1 MSLIPKA
8 ACVPFFLGRLVL
20 LAALVAP
27 IPLLG
32 DAGVLIPSGSTAPD
46 AAILSLDQM
55 AVDIRIDNGDARVS
69 VRQIFASHRS
79 GVLEGEYL
87 FSMPGRATVSD
98 FAVWDGVTR
107 IPGVILERRRA
118 EEIYERL
125 MQQQIDPGLLQQGER
140 GTEGAAE
147 ATRTSAFSARIVPI
161 PGFGTKRLEME
172 YHEVVPVE
180 NLRSAFALPL
190 RPEAYNAQSAS
201 QFLISFNL
209 VSAHAIQDFRVVSRL
224 YPLQIREQTAHSVAG
239 SFAGRNVTFSED
251 FSVEYS
257 LDSAKADT
265 LEVVTYR
272 NPEPGAPNPSET
284 TPRPR
289 GVEPGFF
296 QASALVAPVAQAD
309 SAKAAAA
316 PRTVIALFDTSLSMQ
331 WEKLERSFQALDAV
345 LRSLRPADR
354 FNVVS
359 FNTETS
365 LFAPAPVAADTVAVE
380 KALDF
385 VRAGRLRGDTD
396 LQRALGVALDQSQ
409 LGAGDRY
416 IVLLGDASA
425 THGTIANAQLAAW
438 YAKRRGAVPPAARPR
453 TFLFGIGDDAN
464 VPLLKMLSRDDGLM
478 ETLRSTEPNE
488 FKTRAFVSKIGA
500 RPLDKLAMTVDPAAN
515 IDFVYALDP
524 VSFAGS
530 VASWIGRYTRPVGS
544 ATFTA
549 RGVRDNRAIE
559 MRATAPLPAES
570 LEHAGL
576 PRTWAKARVDAL
588 LDKIARDGE
597 DRASIDE
604 VIQLARKYKF
614 VTPYTS
620 FLAAPRALLRPRVI
634 KPGDP
639 VLRVA
644 TDESITSVVAM
655 FPFGLVKP
663 LRYLPG
669 ERIWQTRFLAPA
681 DMNDGTYDVR
691 LILRDRAGHAY
702 REAKSFVIA
711 SKPPVLRASVD
722 RASARPG
729 ETVQLRASASAST
742 RTIVARLY
750 GVSPVELRWDPRAG
764 ASTGTLTIPDSLPAG
779 RYLIRVTAE
788 DIAHNVASQE
798 VAFDVVP

>member
-1 MSLIPKA
+1 MS
-8 ACVPFFLGRLVL
+8 RLHRFVL

-27 IPLLG
+27 IPLLA
-32 DAGVLIPSGSTAPD
+32 DVGVLIPSGSSSPNP
-46 AAILSLDQM
+46 AILSLDQM
-55 AVDIRIDNGDARVS
+55 AVDIRIDNGDARIS
-69 VRQIFASHRS
+69 VRQIFASHRA
-79 GVLEGEYL
+79 GLLEGEYL
-87 FSMPGRATVSD
+87 FSMPSRATVSD

-118 EEIYERL
+118 EEIYDSL
-125 MQQQIDPGLLQQGER
+125 KQQMIDPGLLQQGEQ
-140 GTEGAAE
+140 GTEGASE
-147 ATRTSAFSARIVPI
+147 AARTTAFSARIVPI

-180 NLRSAFALPL
+180 NLRSAFSLPL
-190 RPEAYNAQSAS
+190 RPDAYNAQSAS
-201 QFLISFNL
+201 QLAISFTL
-209 VSAHAIQDFRVVSRL
+209 VSAHPIRDFRVSSRA
-224 YPLQIREQTAHSVAG
+224 YPLQLREQTPNRVSG
-239 SFAGRNVTFSED
+239 SFVGRNVTFAED

-257 LDSAKADT
+257 LDPEKADT
-265 LEVVTYR
+265 LAVVTYR
-272 NPEPGAPNPSET
+272 NPEPGAPNPTES

-296 QASALVAPVAQAD
+296 QASALFAPVVQTGTTRQ
-309 SAKAAAA
+309 AA

-331 WEKLERSFQALDAV
+331 WDKLERSFQTLEAV

-354 FNVVS
+354 FNVLS
-359 FNTETS
+359 FNTETA
-365 LFAPAPVAADTVAVE
+365 LFAPAPVAGDTAAIE

-385 VRAGRLRGDTD
+385 VRAGRLRGGTD
-396 LQRALGVALDQSQ
+396 LRRALGAALDQSQ
-409 LGAGDRY
+409 LGAGERY
-416 IVLLGDASA
+416 IILLGDASG
-425 THGTIANAQLAAW
+425 TQGTIANAQIAAW
-438 YAKRRGAVPPAARPR
+438 YAKQRGALAPAARPR
-453 TFLFGIGDDAN
+453 TYLFGIGDDAN
-464 VPLLKMLSRDDGLM
+464 VPLLRMLSRDDGLM
-478 ETLRSTEPNE
+478 DTVRSTEPIE
-488 FKTRAFVSKIGA
+488 FKARAFVSKIGA
-500 RPLDKLAMTVDPAAN
+500 RPLDKLQLTIDPPTG
-515 IDFVYALDP
+515 IDLVYPLDP

-530 VASWIGRYTRPVGS
+530 VASWVGRYTRPGGN

-559 MRATAPLPAES
+559 MRATVPLPAES
-570 LEHAGL
+570 LEHTGL

-604 VIQLARKYKF
+604 IIQLARKYKF

-639 VLRVA
+639 ILRVA

-663 LRYLPG
+663 LRYLPD

-681 DMNDGTYDVR
+681 DMNDGTYEVR
-691 LILRDRAGHAY
+691 LVMRDRAGRTY

-711 SKPPVLRASVD
+711 SKPPVLRVSAD
-722 RASARPG
+722 KAGARPG
-729 ETVQLRASASAST
+729 ESVQLRASASAST

-750 GVSPVELRWDPRAG
+750 GASPVELRWDARAR
-764 ASTGTLTIPDSLPAG
+764 ASIGTLTIPDGLPAG
-779 RYLIRVTAE
+779 RYVIRVIAE
-788 DIAHNVASQE
+788 DIAHNVATRE
-798 VAFDVVP
+798 ITFDVLP

>member
-1 MSLIPKA
+1 MS
-8 ACVPFFLGRLVL
+8 RLHRFVL

-32 DAGVLIPSGSTAPD
+32 DVGVLIPSGSSGPNP
-46 AAILSLDQM
+46 AILSLDHM

-69 VRQIFASHRS
+69 VRQIFASHRP

-87 FSMPGRATVSD
+87 FSMPSRATVSD

-118 EEIYERL
+118 EEIYDSL
-125 MQQQIDPGLLQQGER
+125 KQQMIDPGLLQQGEQ

-180 NLRSAFALPL
+180 NLQSAFSLPL
-190 RPEAYNAQSAS
+190 RPDAYNAQSAS
-201 QFLISFNL
+201 ELTISFSL
-209 VSAHAIQDFRVVSRL
+209 VSAHPIRDFRVGSRS
-224 YPLQIREQTAHSVAG
+224 YPLQFREQTPHRVAG
-239 SFAGRNVTFSED
+239 SFAGRHVSFAED

-257 LDSAKADT
+257 LDPERTDT

-272 NPEPGAPNPSET
+272 NPEPGAPTPTEAA
-284 TPRPR
+284 PRPR

-296 QASALVAPVAQAD
+296 QASALFAPVARIGT
-309 SAKAAAA
+309 AKQVP
-316 PRTVIALFDTSLSMQ
+316 PRTVVALFDTSLSMQ
-331 WEKLERSFQALDAV
+331 WDKLERSFQALDAV

-354 FNVVS
+354 FNVLT
-359 FNTETS
+359 FNTETTP
-365 LFAPAPVAADTVAVE
+365 FASAPVAGDTAAVE

-385 VRAGRLRGDTD
+385 VRAGRLRAGTD
-396 LQRALGVALDQSQ
+396 LRRALDAALDESQ
-409 LGAGDRY
+409 LGAGERY

-425 THGTIANAQLAAW
+425 TQGTIANAQLAAW
-438 YAKRRGAVPPAARPR
+438 YAKRRGALASATRPR
-453 TFLFGIGDDAN
+453 TYLFGIGDDVNA
-464 VPLLKMLSRDDGLM
+464 PLLRMLSRDDGVM
-478 ETLRSTEPNE
+478 DMVRSTEPIE
-488 FKTRAFVSKIGA
+488 FKARAFVSKIGS
-500 RPLDKLAMTVDPAAN
+500 RPLDELQLTVNPPN
-515 IDFVYALDP
+515 GIDLVYPLDP

-530 VASWIGRYTRPVGS
+530 VASWVGRYTRPGGS

-549 RGVRDNRAIE
+549 RGVRENRAIE

-604 VIQLARKYKF
+604 IIQLARKYKF

-639 VLRVA
+639 ILRVA

-663 LRYLPG
+663 LRYLPE
-669 ERIWQTRFLAPA
+669 ERIWQTRFLAPV
-681 DMNDGTYDVR
+681 DMTDGTYHVR
-691 LILRDRAGHAY
+691 LIMRDRAGRTY

-711 SKPPVLRASVD
+711 SKPPVLRVSAD
-722 RASARPG
+722 KASARPG
-729 ETVQLRASASAST
+729 ESVQLRASASAST

-750 GVSPVELRWDPRAG
+750 GASPIELRWDARAR
-764 ASTGTLTIPDSLPAG
+764 ASIGTLMIPDGLAAG
-779 RYLIRVTAE
+779 RYVIRVTAE
-788 DIAHNVASQE
+788 DIAHNVASRE
-798 VAFDVVP
+798 IAFDVLP

>member
-1 MSLIPKA
+1 MS
-8 ACVPFFLGRLVL
+8 RLPRLAL

-32 DAGVLIPSGSTAPD
+32 DVGVLIPGGSSAPNP
-46 AAILSLDQM
+46 AILSLDQM

-69 VRQIFASHRS
+69 VRQIFASHRA

-87 FSMPGRATVSD
+87 FSMPGRSTVSD

-107 IPGVILERRRA
+107 IPGVIVERRRA
-118 EEIYERL
+118 EEIYEHL
-125 MQQQIDPGLLQQGER
+125 AQQQIDPGLLQQGER
-140 GTEGAAE
+140 GSEGASE
-147 ATRTSAFSARIVPI
+147 AARTSAFSARIVPI

-190 RPEAYNAQSAS
+190 RPDAYNAQSAR
-201 QFLISFNL
+201 QLTVSFSL
-209 VSAHAIQDFRVVSRL
+209 VSAHAIRDFRVASRA
-224 YPLQIREQTAHSVAG
+224 YPLQLREQTPHRVAG
-239 SFAGRNVTFSED
+239 SFTGRNVTFSED

-257 LDSAKADT
+257 LDPGKADT

-272 NPEPGAPNPSET
+272 NAEPGAPNPAET
-284 TPRPR
+284 TPRHP
-289 GVEPGFF
+289 GLEPGFF
-296 QASALVAPVAQAD
+296 QASALVGTVAHAD
-309 SAKAAAA
+309 PAKGAAA
-316 PRTVIALFDTSLSMQ
+316 PRTVIMLFDTSLSMQ

-345 LRSLRPADR
+345 LRSLRPVDR
-354 FNVVS
+354 FNLLL
-359 FNTETS
+359 FNTETTR
-365 LFAPAPVAADTVAVE
+365 LAPAPIAADTAAVE

-409 LGAGDRY
+409 LGAGERY
-416 IVLLGDASA
+416 IVLLGDASP
-425 THGTIANAQLAAW
+425 TQGTIANAQLAAW
-438 YAKRRGAVPPAARPR
+438 YAKRRAAVPSPARPR
-453 TFLFGIGDDAN
+453 TYLLGIGDDAN

-478 ETLRSTEPNE
+478 DTVRSTEPIE

-500 RPLDKLAMTVDPAAN
+500 RPVDKLQLIVDPPAG
-515 IDFVYALDP
+515 IDLVYPLDP

-530 VASWIGRYTRPVGS
+530 VASWVGRYTRPGGRAS
-544 ATFTA
+544 FTA
-549 RGVRDNRAIE
+549 RGLRDNRPIE
-559 MRATAPLPAES
+559 MRATAVLPAES

-588 LDKIARDGE
+588 LDKVARDGE
-597 DRASIDE
+597 ERASVDE
-604 VIQLARKYKF
+604 IIQLARKYKL

-634 KPGDP
+634 RPGDP

-663 LRYLPG
+663 LRYLQG

-691 LILRDRAGHAY
+691 LIMRDRAGRTY
-702 REAKSFVIA
+702 REAKSFVIV
-711 SKPPVLRASVD
+711 SKPPALRASAD
-722 RASARPG
+722 RTSARPG
-729 ETVQLRASASAST
+729 ETVRLRVSASAST

-750 GVSPVELRWDPRAG
+750 GASPVELRWDPRAG
-764 ASTGTLTIPDSLPAG
+764 ASTGPLTIPDGLPAG
-779 RYLIRVTAE
+779 RYVIRVIAE

-798 VAFDVVP
+798 IAFDVLP

>member
-1 MSLIPKA
+1 
-8 ACVPFFLGRLVL
+8 VL

-32 DAGVLIPSGSTAPD
+32 DVGVLIPSGSSAPNP
-46 AAILSLDQM
+46 AILSLDQM
-55 AVDIRIDNGDARVS
+55 TVDIRIDNGDARVS
-69 VRQIFASHRS
+69 VRQIFASHRG

-118 EEIYERL
+118 EEIYENL
-125 MQQQIDPGLLQQGER
+125 KQQAIDPGLLQQGER
-140 GTEGAAE
+140 GTEGGAE

-172 YHEVVPVE
+172 YHEVIPVE

-190 RPEAYNAQSAS
+190 RPDAYNAQSAS
-201 QFLISFNL
+201 QLTISFSL
-209 VSAHAIQDFRVVSRL
+209 VSAHTIRDFRAVSGA
-224 YPLQIREQTAHSVAG
+224 YPLQIREQTPHSVAG
-239 SFAGRNVTFSED
+239 SFAGRNVTLSED
-251 FSVEYS
+251 FNVEYA
-257 LDSAKADT
+257 LDPGKADT

-272 NPEPGAPNPSET
+272 NPEPGAPVPGET
-284 TPRPR
+284 TLRPR

-296 QASALVAPVAQAD
+296 QASALIAPVATD
-309 SAKAAAA
+309 SAKGAAA

-345 LRSLRPADR
+345 LRSLRPADK
-354 FNVVS
+354 FNLLL
-359 FNTETS
+359 FNTETT
-365 LFAPAPVAADTVAVE
+365 LFAPAPVAADTAAVE

-396 LQRALGVALDQSQ
+396 LQKALGVAIDQSQ

-416 IVLLGDASA
+416 IILLGDASA

-438 YAKRRGAVPPAARPR
+438 YAKRRGAVPSAARPR
-453 TFLFGIGDDAN
+453 TYLFGIGDDAN

-478 ETLRSTEPNE
+478 DTVRSTEPIE

-500 RPLDKLAMTVDPAAN
+500 RPLDQLQLTVDPPDN
-515 IDFVYALDP
+515 IDLVYPLDP

-530 VASWIGRYTRPVGS
+530 VASWVGRYRQPGGS
-544 ATFTA
+544 PTFTA
-549 RGVRDNRAIE
+549 RGMRDSRPIE
-559 MRATAPLPAES
+559 MRTDAALPAES
-570 LEHAGL
+570 LEHGGL

-588 LDKIARDGE
+588 LDKMARDGE

-614 VTPYTS
+614 VTAYTS

-691 LILRDRAGHAY
+691 LIMRDQAGHTY

-711 SKPPVLRASVD
+711 SKPPVLRVSAD
-722 RASARPG
+722 RTSARPG
-729 ETVQLRASASAST
+729 DTVQLRASASAST

-750 GVSPVELRWDPRAG
+750 GASPVELRWDPRAG
-764 ASTGTLTIPDSLPAG
+764 ASTGALTIPDGLPAG
-779 RYLIRVTAE
+779 RYVIRVTAE

-798 VAFDVVP
+798 IAFDVLP